1 MQRIRSEES
10 RRAGV
15 LVLAALTS
23 LCACKEGGG
32 KPDGGGGP
40 GAEAERKELLSAVSA
55 CVRKSAGDF
64 QALAAQLEAA
74 TGALATGPDA
84 GRREAAREA
93 YQRAMDAWQVLE
105 VMQIGPAAL
114 RSLPGGQELRDNI
127 YSWPLVSRCSLEE
140 QLAARGYEASD
151 FPTSLVSRRGLYA
164 IEYLL
169 FYEGSDTICP
179 PSSPAVSSGGW
190 AALSADELQARKRA
204 YAAAAAAAVRQRA
217 DELVDAWA
225 AGKGNFA
232 QTLETAGPGNAVYP
246 TSQAA
251 LNSVSDALFYVEKDV
266 KDMKLAE
273 PLGLR
278 NCDADTCPESLES
291 SFAGRSK
298 ANVRANLVGFR
309 RIIEG
314 CGEGF
319 AGKGFD
325 DLLVA
330 VGSEPLAVKLRERV
344 VAAEAALGAVEEAD
358 FREALVQ
365 DKASVRA
372 VYDAIKGVTDLLKTE
387 LATVL
392 DLELPQSLEGD
403 ND

>member
-1 MQRIRSEES
+1 MPRNRSEKS
-10 RRAGV
+10 WRGGV
-15 LVLAALTS
+15 FALAALTC
-23 LCACKEGGG
+23 LCACKEEGTR
-32 KPDGGGGP
+32 PGGGGP
-40 GAEAERKELLSAVSA
+40 GAEAERKELLRAVGA
-55 CVRKSAGDF
+55 CVQKSAEDF
-64 QALAAQLEAA
+64 RARAQQLETA
-74 TGALATGPDA
+74 TAALATGPDA
-84 GRREAAREA
+84 GKREAAREA

-114 RSLPGGQELRDNI
+114 RSVPGGQELRDNI
-127 YSWPLVSRCSLEE
+127 YSWPLVSRCPIEE
-140 QLAARGYEASD
+140 MIVSRGYQASD

-169 FYEGSDTICP
+169 FHEGSDTACP
-179 PSSPAVSSGGW
+179 ASSPVVSSGSW

-204 YAAAAAAAVRQRA
+204 YAAAAAVAVRQRA

-251 LNSVSDALFYVEKDV
+251 LNAVSDALFYVEKDV
-266 KDMKLAE
+266 KDTKLAE

-278 NCDADTCPESLES
+278 NCESDTCPESLES

-298 ANVRANLVGFR
+298 ANVRANLLGFR
-309 RIIEG
+309 RIAEG
-314 CGEGF
+314 CEEGF

-330 VGSEPLAVKLRERV
+330 VGSEPLAVKLRERM
-344 VAAEAALGAVEEAD
+344 VAAEASLSAVEEAD
-358 FREALVQ
+358 LEEALAQ

-372 VYDAIKGVTDLLKTE
+372 VYDALKGMTDVLKTE
-387 LATVL
+387 MATVL